1 MYLYYLSR
9 HIKESNLIPIL
20 GLYPNLKDDFFAK
33 GGRGGGPL
41 YYAKHYIF
49 SRSGFSLDDKF
60 WYNMYTF
67 GVSDSVLEIV

>member
-33 GGRGGGPL
+33 GGRGGRSPILRKAL
-41 YYAKHYIF
+41 YFLKKWLLA
-49 SRSGFSLDDKF
+49 R
-60 WYNMYTF
+60 
-67 GVSDSVLEIV
+67 

>member
-33 GGRGGGPL
+33 GGRGGEVP
-41 YYAKHYIF
+41 YITQSIIF
-49 SRSGFSLDDKF
+49 SQEVASR
-60 WYNMYTF
+60 
-67 GVSDSVLEIV
+67 